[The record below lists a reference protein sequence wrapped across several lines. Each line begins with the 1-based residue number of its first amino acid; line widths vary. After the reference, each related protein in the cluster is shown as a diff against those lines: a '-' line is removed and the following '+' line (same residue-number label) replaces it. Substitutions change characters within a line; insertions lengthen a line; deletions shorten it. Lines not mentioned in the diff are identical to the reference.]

1 MPLYISHHLNL
12 VSTLCNYTMSLAR
25 CNRPYYINDLQKRSK
40 WQQITGKINMP
51 DASFPGIISSRATI
65 SIPFVAFNYFGFLL
79 TSKRVDHPHF
89 MMSHPSI
96 HEGLTFHTLI
106 TESHMKYD
114 YMATVHKEDR
124 MCYNHTALETEAT
137 HHQAAALPSACGV
150 DSAEEA
156 WCRCCLS
163 KSSLPCP
170 SFAEIAKTQ

>member
-114 YMATVHKEDR
+114 YMATVHKEDNVLQSHSTR
-124 MCYNHTALETEAT
+124 DGSHS
-137 HHQAAALPSACGV
+137 PSGSCTSLSLRCWLGRRGLV
-150 DSAEEA
+150 PLLFTKIFSTMSII
-156 WCRCCLS
+156 CRDC
-163 KSSLPCP
+163 
-170 SFAEIAKTQ
+170 